1 MPSLKVCKEQR
12 FISERIIHTNT
23 NRYKQIRAVYK
34 QKHAQ
39 YKPIRAYTYLKLHVK
54 VISFPESVFHE
65 MFSVKLISLLLICS
79 PGARAGGLP
88 CNVPTAVA
96 IEKTHCCS
104 VHSTTLIGSI
114 PEGISDMR
122 VQPLL
127 RALAGL
133 ASLRPFTAE
142 SVCLWLICQEASEE
156 NPGPPKYAIS
166 PLKDLDIG
174 SDSVP
179 SAEKGPV
186 ALVNEVNSTPGASSR
201 AVFRPTCP
209 HSNLFLKRWNHAKHD
224 PTARL
229 TAHVVVGVGKSPCPR
244 YTQSGTA

>member
-1 MPSLKVCKEQR
+1 
-12 FISERIIHTNT
+12 
-23 NRYKQIRAVYK
+23 
-34 QKHAQ
+34 
-39 YKPIRAYTYLKLHVK
+39 
-54 VISFPESVFHE
+54 

-79 PGARAGGLP
+79 LGARAGGLP

-104 VHSTTLIGSI
+104 VHSTTLIRSI

-133 ASLRPFTAE
+133 ASLRPFSAE

-186 ALVNEVNSTPGASSR
+186 ALVNEVNSTPGASVR
-201 AVFRPTCP
+201 ALSRPTCP
-209 HSNLFLKRWNHAKHD
+209 HSNLLLKRWNHAKHD

-244 YTQSGTA
+244 YAQSGTA